1 MSWGRKLGWRGDSIG
16 ARGIKSVEEGQ
27 LGYNEEGS
35 AVGRADK
42 MHGA

>member
-1 MSWGRKLGWRGDSIG
+1 MQG
-16 ARGIKSVEEGQ
+16 GIKSVEEGQ

-35 AVGRADK
+35 PVGRAAK